1 MKKFK
6 WLKRIII
13 AVPIAIFLTFMLGS
27 PFSVD
32 FPRWRIWFGV
42 AWIGIVILG
51 LWYIIEDGEKKYK
64 YAIKVFSRPGGESI
78 IKFTTKRKQKKY
90 LNSIKKLYRFG
101 LIIIDENYNL
111 EEKKNDNHK
120 DNTNT

>member
-6 WLKRIII
+6 WLKRAII

-27 PFSVD
+27 PFPIG
-32 FPRWRIWFGV
+32 FPQWQIWLGV

-78 IKFTTKRKQKKY
+78 TKFTTKRKQKKY
-90 LNSIKKLYRFG
+90 LKWVKEEAYRFG
-101 LIIIDENYNL
+101 IIIIDENYNL
-111 EEKKNDNHK
+111 KEK
-120 DNTNT
+120 